1 MPVPAKELDILT
13 RAVYTFGGPTG
24 PDMSRSVDGGQHQ
37 ETVADRFRALQNAR
51 PGYLTRFLPS
61 EMRF

>member
-1 MPVPAKELDILT
+1 
-13 RAVYTFGGPTG
+13 
-24 PDMSRSVDGGQHQ
+24 MSVTVAGGQKR
-37 ETVADRFRALQNAR
+37 ETVEDRFRALQNAR